1 MEARVARVVVG
12 VGGSLAALEAL
23 RYAVSEARRRDA
35 LLVAV
40 RAWLVQGPG
49 HGEDLG
55 QWRIEAGAAAAATV
69 RQSFDQAMG
78 GLPRNLDLEMLAVE
92 GAIGPVLVAQAA
104 SDGDLLVLGAPARR
118 WWRVSTF
125 GLVRYCVRAV
135 SCPVVVVPTP
145 ILARKRSVKASARAI
160 QREAERFVAA
170 GARQLT

>member
-12 VGGSLAALEAL
+12 VSDSLASLEAL
-23 RYAVSEARRRDA
+23 RYAVSEARRRGA

-49 HGEDLG
+49 QGEDLA
-55 QWRIEAGAAAAATV
+55 QWRIAAGAAAAATI

-78 GLPRNLDLEMLAVE
+78 GLPHNLDLEMLAVE

-118 WWRVSTF
+118 WWRVFPLS
-125 GLVRYCVRAV
+125 LVRYCVRAAT
-135 SCPVVVVPTP
+135 CPVVVVPAP
-145 ILARKRSVKASARAI
+145 VLARKRSVKASAREM
-160 QREAERFVAA
+160 QREAQRFVATS
-170 GARQLT
+170 GQLT